1 MISNTVLNTPR
12 RPWHKDWLAW
22 VILSIILYSFLALLS
37 LASDIGRPFPG
48 FITFYNSPLN
58 RIEIIYN
65 VPGWWW
71 FRDDNLPTITDTIIS
86 IENIPFTNLTAPI
99 MEQTI
104 YEILQASGK
113 ETVSLQIER
122 GNKQLSLEV
131 PLRTFTWRHFVELT
145 LAPAI
150 LSSSFILLAI
160 ILYQASGTIFVQ
172 RIAILIFLAIAAI
185 TFTNASLFLYGQ
197 LHDHFLGYNNPV
209 NALAA
214 IIIGPLLIHFSFH
227 YPSTILQQ
235 NRIIAKLP
243 YLIYALT
250 LIPILCYILS
260 RFLTITQG
268 ITPKIQL
275 FDSILYG
282 SIFFFIIFGASAVL
296 LRMVSD
302 GFFRKVHPR
311 AYREARIMLAAFS
324 VSLPAFWFAA
334 YGAVGSSGTIANM
347 QALADP
353 RYFVLAVPLAFATIT
368 LRYYPHQSLNKW
380 LLFVWT
386 LATSIILA
394 NIVLIILFYDNPAQI
409 SQYPIPPLLILLLLF
424 LGLGLI
430 TNWQNSWQGWL
441 GRLFNW
447 ERVNY
452 HAVQQ
457 FGHELAA
464 QSTTDS
470 TQLAQHIV
478 ITLCQELSL
487 ECAACWLTEENKM
500 KLVAINGRSLT
511 KVPAILHPPPNI
523 GDQPTRLTATRP
535 NWLQALAADAT
546 VILPLTI
553 SGKTMGLIA
562 VGQRW
567 DAPIFDNRDL
577 EILALIGQQAALML
591 HNSQQ
596 TTQLR
601 QTDQQLLYI
610 QKLTRQKTAQ
620 NLHDHILPALSQLQM
635 KLLAATQ
642 LLDSQP
648 ENARQILNESQES
661 LRKNTK
667 LVRRIQKDLIIRPLE
682 YGLAPYLQ
690 EMITQFQQDTG
701 MLVDVEIP
709 ATLDA
714 TITDV
719 SIRETIYAV
728 WQQALN
734 NIQQHARA
742 TAVTITLS
750 VNTSQLT
757 FAICDNGRGSLPE
770 EQEEARKHGHFG
782 LRSMQI
788 RLQSAGGQFTF
799 QSNPGEGSCVQGRIP
814 VTPQ

>member
-1 MISNTVLNTPR
+1 MTSNTVPNTPR
-12 RPWHKDWLAW
+12 CPWHKDWLAW
-22 VILSIILYSFLALLS
+22 VILGIILYSFLALLS

-48 FITFYNSPLN
+48 FITYYNSPLN

-104 YEILQASGK
+104 YENLQASDK

-122 GNKQLSLEV
+122 DNKQLALDV
-131 PLRTFTWRHFVELT
+131 PLRTFTWRYFVELT
-145 LAPAI
+145 LAPLI

-160 ILYQASGTIFVQ
+160 ILYQTSGTIFAQ

-197 LHDHFLGYNNPV
+197 FHDHFLGYNNPI

-214 IIIGPLLIHFSFH
+214 IMIGPLLVHFSFH
-227 YPSTILQQ
+227 YPTSILQT
-235 NRIIAKLP
+235 RGIVAKLP
-243 YLIYALT
+243 RI
-250 LIPILCYILS
+250 IYILTFFPIICYFFS
-260 RFLTITQG
+260 RFFTITQG

-275 FDSILYG
+275 FDNIFYG
-282 SIFFFIIFGASAVL
+282 SVFSLIILGAFAVL

-302 GFFRKVHPR
+302 GFFRNIHPR
-311 AYREARIMLAAFS
+311 AYREARIMLAAFL

-334 YGAVGSSGTIANM
+334 YGAVGSSSTIANM
-347 QALADP
+347 QALADA

-368 LRYYPHQSLNKW
+368 LRYYPNQTLNKW

-394 NIVLIILFYDNPAQI
+394 NIVLILLFYENPAQI
-409 SQYPIPPLLILLLLF
+409 SQYPIPPLLVLLLLF
-424 LGLGLI
+424 LVLGLI

-457 FGHELAA
+457 FGHKLAA
-464 QSTTDS
+464 QSTIDS

-478 ITLCQELSL
+478 TTLRQELSL
-487 ECAACWLTEENKM
+487 EWAACWLTEGEQM
-500 KLVAINGRSLT
+500 QLAAINGRSLPNT
-511 KVPAILHPPPNI
+511 PNILTPPPSLS
-523 GDQPTRLTATRP
+523 DQPIRLTQTAP
-535 NWLQALAADAT
+535 EWLRAVAPQAA

-553 SGKTMGLIA
+553 SSKTLGLIA

-567 DAPIFDNRDL
+567 DVPIFDDRDL
-577 EILALIGQQAALML
+577 EILTLISQQAALML
-591 HNSQQ
+591 HNARQ
-596 TTQLR
+596 TAQLR
-601 QTDQQLLYI
+601 QTDQQLLHI

-620 NLHDHILPALSQLQM
+620 NLHDHILPGLSQLQM

-642 LLDSQP
+642 LIDNQP
-648 ENARQILNESQES
+648 QNAHKLLNESQES
-661 LRKNTK
+661 LRENAK
-667 LVRRIQKDLIIRPLE
+667 LVRRIQKDLVIRPLE

-701 MLVDVEIP
+701 ISVAADLP
-709 ATLDA
+709 AALDT
-714 TITDV
+714 TITDI

-728 WQQALN
+728 WQQALD
-734 NIQQHARA
+734 NIQQHAQA

-750 VNTSQLT
+750 LDTNQLA
-757 FAICDNGRGSLPE
+757 FSICDNGRGSLPE
-770 EQEEARKHGHFG
+770 QQEEAFKNGHFG

-788 RLQSAGGQFTF
+788 RLQSVGGQFTF
-799 QSNPGEGSCVQGRIP
+799 QSTPKQGSCVHGQI
-814 VTPQ
+814 VKS